1 MDVRVRFAPS
11 PTGYLHIGS
20 ARTAL
25 FNYLYARHVGGKFLL
40 RIEDTDLA
48 RSTEESTRSILDGL
62 AWLELRHDEEIVFQ
76 SDNAEKHRE
85 TARKLLAEGKAYR
98 DFTPKEAPSDAN
110 VKDAIK
116 ERARASQG
124 EKNMRDNPY
133 RDLSTAESDRR
144 AAAGEPFAIRL
155 KVPDVRTGSKSDWA
169 SPSGKTVFEDAVYG
183 LQERDYAETEDLVLL
198 RSDGHP
204 LYNLAVVC
212 DDIEMRITHVI
223 RGQDHLTN
231 THKQI
236 LIYEALGVKQPVF
249 AHLPLIMA
257 PNKGKLSKRKHGEV
271 VSMTTYRDA
280 GFLAAAFRNFL
291 ALLGWSAGEE
301 REIYSLAELIE
312 KFSLEGIH
320 RSNAVFNFNET
331 DPRRWTDDKAQWMNA
346 EYIRTMPL
354 GQLLPFVKSELKANK
369 LWREE
374 YAPDGRALTTSIS
387 STSAQGFEAATEIS
401 DRPESIAIDRPRH
414 GSYDWFVNTVDLIRT
429 RFFTLKDFSTQGR
442 AYFSEDYD
450 LDPAAIAKNL
460 TKFPELREW
469 LPDLADRFE
478 AELGEHKAETRPVG
492 SVQSDCG
499 FEILDSGFESKG
511 ETRSKTPNAPPLTDA
526 CCSDRFFEANIE
538 AVVKAFAEEKGTKLG
553 VIMNGARTLL
563 TGVAVGP
570 SMLSVFE
577 TIGLERTL
585 RRLRSQVAWNG

>member
-1 MDVRVRFAPS
+1 MPVRVRFAPS

-25 FNYLYARHVGGKFLL
+25 FNYLYARHTGGKFLL

-62 AWLELRHDEEIVFQ
+62 AWLELNHDEEIVFQ
-76 SDNAEKHRE
+76 SDNADKHRE

-98 DFTPKEAPSDAN
+98 DFTPREAPSDGN

-116 ERARASQG
+116 ERARAGQG
-124 EKNMRDNPY
+124 EKNMRNNPF
-133 RDLSTAESDRR
+133 RELSRAESDAR
-144 AAAGEPFAIRL
+144 AADDEPFAIRL
-155 KVPDVRTGSKSDWA
+155 LVAET
-169 SPSGKTVFEDAVYG
+169 GKTSFEDSVYG
-183 LQERDYAETEDLVLL
+183 RQERDNAETEDLVLL

-212 DDIEMRITHVI
+212 DDIEMAITHVI

-236 LIYEALGVKQPVF
+236 LIYEALGITSPTF

-301 REIYSLAELIE
+301 QEIYSLDELVA
-312 KFSLEGIH
+312 KFSLDGIH
-320 RSNAVFNFNET
+320 RSNAVFNFTEN
-331 DPRRWTDDKAQWMNA
+331 DPRKWTDDKAQWMNA

-354 GQLLPFVKSELKANK
+354 SELLPFVKTELKANK
-369 LWREE
+369 LWRDE
-374 YAPDGRALTTSIS
+374 YDPDGRALT
-387 STSAQGFEAATEIS
+387 STVPSTQAFAYQSEDEE
-401 DRPESIAIDRPRH
+401 RPENLAFDIPEI
-414 GSYDWFVNTVDLIRT
+414 GSHDWYVSTVDLIRQ
-429 RFFTLKDFSTQGR
+429 RFFTLKDFSSQGR

-450 LDPAAIAKNL
+450 FDPAAIAKNL
-460 TKFPELREW
+460 TKFPELRTW
-469 LPDLADRFE
+469 LPELADRFE
-478 AELGEHKAETRPVG
+478 AEFGKSEMHKPA
-492 SVQSDCG
+492 CG
-499 FEILDSGFESKG
+499 QGRNTQPFTEE
-511 ETRSKTPNAPPLTDA
+511 
-526 CCSDRFFEANIE
+526 NIE
-538 AVVKAFAEEKGTKLG
+538 TVVKAFTEEKATKLG

-577 TIGLERTL
+577 VIGLERTL
-585 RRLRSQVAWNG
+585 MRLRSQIGWNI

>member
-1 MDVRVRFAPS
+1 MSVRVRFAPS

-25 FNYLYARHVGGKFLL
+25 FNYLYARNTGGKFLL

-48 RSTEESTRSILDGL
+48 RSTEESTRSILEGL
-62 AWLELRHDEEIVFQ
+62 AWLGLEPDEEPVFQ
-76 SDNAEKHRE
+76 SDNAEKHRQ
-85 TARKLLAEGKAYR
+85 AALRLLAEGRAYR
-98 DFTPKEAPSDAN
+98 DFTPRETPADAN

-116 ERARASQG
+116 DRARLQG
-124 EKNMRDNPY
+124 AAKNMRDNPY
-133 RDLSTAESDRR
+133 RDLPEDESAAR
-144 AAAGEPFAIRL
+144 AAVGEPFAIRL
-155 KVPDVRTGSKSDWA
+155 KVPLD
-169 SPSGKTVFEDAVYG
+169 GKTVFEDGVYG
-183 LQERDYAETEDLVLL
+183 TQERWYDDTEDLVLL

-212 DDIEMRITHVI
+212 DDIEMGITHVI

-236 LIYEALGVKQPVF
+236 LIYDSLGVTPPVF

-280 GFLAAAFRNFL
+280 GFVAAAFRNFL

-301 REIYSLAELIE
+301 KDIYSMGELIA

-320 RSNAVFNFNET
+320 RSNAIFNFHPD
-331 DPRRWTDDKAQWMNA
+331 DPRKWTDDKAIWMNA

-354 GQLLPFVKSELKANK
+354 EELLPLVKAELKGSK
-369 LWREE
+369 LWRDE
-374 YAPDGRALTTSIS
+374 YEDD
-387 STSAQGFEAATEIS
+387 
-401 DRPESIAIDRPRH
+401 DR
-414 GSYDWFVNTVDLIRT
+414 DWYERTVDLIRA
-429 RFFTLKDFSTQGR
+429 RFFTLKDFSSQGR

-450 LDPAAIAKNL
+450 FDPAAVEKNL
-460 TKFPELREW
+460 ARHPELRTW
-469 LPDLADRFE
+469 LPELAERFE
-478 AELGEHKAETRPVG
+478 SE
-492 SVQSDCG
+492 
-499 FEILDSGFESKG
+499 FEKRSYTEES
-511 ETRSKTPNAPPLTDA
+511 
-526 CCSDRFFEANIE
+526 IE
-538 AVVKAFAEEKGTKLG
+538 ESVKAFAEEKGTKLG

-577 TIGLERTL
+577 TIGLERTII
-585 RRLRSQVAWNG
+585 RLRSQVAWNDIAPVQ

>member
-1 MDVRVRFAPS
+1 MTVRVRFAPS

-25 FNYLYARHVGGKFLL
+25 FNYLYARHTGGKFLL

-48 RSTEESTRSILDGL
+48 RSTEESTRSILEGL
-62 AWLELRHDEEIVFQ
+62 AWLGFQPDEEIVFQ
-76 SDNAEKHRE
+76 SANAEKHR
-85 TARKLLAEGKAYR
+85 AAAFRLLAEGKAYR

-116 ERARASQG
+116 ERARAQG
-124 EKNMRDNPY
+124 ADKNMRDNPY
-133 RDLSTAESDRR
+133 RDLPREESDAR

-155 KVPDVRTGSKSDWA
+155 KVAET
-169 SPSGKTVFEDAVYG
+169 GKTSFEDQVYG
-183 LQERDYAETEDLVLL
+183 LQERDYAEIEDLVLL

-212 DDIEMRITHVI
+212 DDIEMQISHVI

-236 LIYEALGVKQPVF
+236 LIYEALGVTPPIF

-280 GFLAAAFRNFL
+280 GFVPAAFRNFL

-301 REIYSLAELIE
+301 REIYSMEELIE

-320 RSNAVFNFNET
+320 RSNAVFNFSPD
-331 DPRRWTDDKAQWMNA
+331 DPRKWTDDKAIWMNA

-354 GQLLPFVKSELKANK
+354 ADLLPLVKAELKANK

-374 YAPDGRALTTSIS
+374 YEDEATGQNRLRERAASTVEIGS
-387 STSAQGFEAATEIS
+387 SEWYEK
-401 DRPESIAIDRPRH
+401 
-414 GSYDWFVNTVDLIRT
+414 TVDLIRA

-442 AYFSEDYD
+442 AYFSEDFD
-450 LDPAAIAKNL
+450 FDPAAIAKNL
-460 TKFPELREW
+460 TKFPELRDW
-469 LPDLADRFE
+469 LPELADRFE
-478 AELGEHKAETRPVG
+478 AEFSDVQKPAREQGRDEQET
-492 SVQSDCG
+492 
-499 FEILDSGFESKG
+499 L
-511 ETRSKTPNAPPLTDA
+511 KTF
-526 CCSDRFFEANIE
+526 SEANIE
-538 AVVKAFAEEKGTKLG
+538 SVVKAFAEEKGTKLG

-577 TIGLERTL
+577 IIGLERTL
-585 RRLRSQVAWNG
+585 MRLRSQVAWNTNPTDDK